1 MIPETELFGFA
12 GIDGAQRPEFLT
24 GLVKIRPGVN
34 GFDAVCPDLMVG
46 KMQNAGAIAHFNRL
60 DDDALFLCPNLHGRP
75 APFSKF
81 PAMARIDVGH
91 GSFVDNSALISS
103 QLQAGDRCNY
113 GCDRS
118 YKADKIGSDPL
129 DHNSIPSISSQ
140 DRAAVAQLVH
150 TQQVAG
156 SNPAPATSFQSPD
169 ILPSGVTAG
178 ARRKDDA
185 GCAPAINSV
194 VVSGGVSH
202 G

>member
-12 GIDGAQRPEFLT
+12 GIDGAQGPEFLT

-46 KMQNAGAIAHFNRL
+46 KIQNAGTIAHFDRL
-60 DDDALFLCPNLHGRP
+60 DDGALFLRPYLHGRP
-75 APFSKF
+75 TPFSKSS
-81 PAMARIDVGH
+81 AVAGINVGH
-91 GSFVDNSALISS
+91 SSFADNCALIPP
-103 QLQAGDRCNY
+103 QLQAGDRRNY
-113 GCDRS
+113 GCDRGN
-118 YKADKIGSDPL
+118 KADKIGSDPL
-129 DHNSIPSISSQ
+129 DHNLPPSISPQ

-169 ILPSGVTAG
+169 ILPSGVTVG

-185 GCAPAINSV
+185 GRAPAP
-194 VVSGGVSH
+194 VSEVHH